1 MARNWARKI
10 FSKFKS
16 EKGQKNKYSSIP
28 ILERQPL
35 ASQRTFTL
43 TPSSSSA
50 DLADSPA
57 TINSPFFRLPH
68 ELQQQILKA
77 AFGDGIIHLE
87 VIQDEAHRLVGYVC
101 PRSDAGRYPR
111 FAEDII
117 EDKCFWN
124 RRTYIN
130 SYSPETD
137 PRNAAVGALGWL
149 MSCKRA

>member
-1 MARNWARKI
+1 MAPSWARKI

-16 EKGQKNKYSSIP
+16 PKNQTNKLAKTP
-28 ILERQPL
+28 ISERQPI
-35 ASQRTFTL
+35 ASQRTFAL

-50 DLADSPA
+50 DLTNSPA
-57 TINSPFFRLPH
+57 TTNSPFFRLPH
-68 ELQQQILKA
+68 EIQLQILKA
-77 AFGDGIIHLE
+77 AFGDRIIHLE
-87 VIQDEAHRLVGYVC
+87 VTQDEPQHLLGYVC
-101 PRSDAGRYPR
+101 PRSDTSRHPR

-124 RRTYIN
+124 RRTYT
-130 SYSPETD
+130 STYSPGTD

>member
-10 FSKFKS
+10 FSKIKPS
-16 EKGQKNKYSSIP
+16 KNQTEKFTSLP
-28 ILERQPL
+28 ISERQTI
-35 ASQRTFTL
+35 ASQRQFTL

-68 ELQQQILKA
+68 EIQLQILNA
-77 AFGDGIIHLE
+77 AFGERIIHLE
-87 VIQDEAHRLVGYVC
+87 VIQDEADRLVGYVC
-101 PRSDAGRYPR
+101 PRSDTSRHPR
-111 FAEDII
+111 FAEDTI

-124 RRTYIN
+124 RRTDTN
-130 SYSPETD
+130 SYSPEKD
-137 PRNAAVGALGWL
+137 PRNAIVGALGWL